1 MKIKP
6 PVPLVSDRRPEFI
19 RNAHLERF
27 MPFYEQY
34 KPAFAAGGVA
44 AAVLILFAILYARH
58 SGQVAEQSSARFR
71 DAMSMYNYRVPPPGS
86 ETNAPVAS
94 DEEKWQKAHGGF
106 QLVHDSYPGSRLAPA
121 ALYYMGNCRYH
132 LKQYSQAL
140 EAYEQFLSQYP
151 RDPLAPEAWL
161 AKGDC
166 LDQLARQ
173 QDAYDAYKKVMEK
186 GGPLAA
192 DASLGVARVLLKLT
206 ETDRNRWGEAVDILN
221 RLSAQQTPQG
231 ARARALRRL
240 LGDLSPKPKPAA
252 AANAAPAR

>member
-1 MKIKP
+1 MKFKAP
-6 PVPLVSDRRPEFI
+6 APLIPSRGPNLLSRLPLDK
-19 RNAHLERF
+19 F

-44 AAVLILFAILYARH
+44 LAVLLLFAILYARH

-71 DAMSMYNYRVPPPGS
+71 DALNMYNFRVPPPGS
-86 ETNAPVAS
+86 DTNAPVSS
-94 DEEKWQKAHGGF
+94 DEEKWSKAHAGF
-106 QLVHDSYPGSRLAPA
+106 QLVHDSYPGSRLAPM
-121 ALYYMGNCRYH
+121 ALYYMGNCRYR

-140 EAYEQFLSQYP
+140 EAYEQFVSRYG
-151 RDPLAPEAWL
+151 RHALAAEAWL

-166 LDQLARQ
+166 LDQLGRQ
-173 QDAYDAYKKVMEK
+173 QEAYDAYKKVMEK

-192 DASLGVARVLLKLT
+192 EASLGVARVLLKLT

-240 LGDLSPKPKPAA
+240 LGDLSPKPAP